1 VDLRTVITKPYFVFR
16 SQKVPDVLNELRAQH
31 IHLAVVS
38 DDYGGTMGIITM
50 EDLLEEL
57 VGEIYDEDEET
68 ESDFSKIR
76 DGVFS
81 VSGDYNIYEALE
93 DIGYKEKNFE
103 SDYSSVGGWVFEIL
117 QKIPTVGESFSYN
130 GINVKVTEMD
140 EQRVT
145 RAIIEYSPKE
155 NAN

>member
-1 VDLRTVITKPYFVFR
+1 
-16 SQKVPDVLNELRAQH
+16 QH

-103 SDYSSVGGWVFEIL
+103 SDYSSVG
-117 QKIPTVGESFSYN
+117 
-130 GINVKVTEMD
+130 
-140 EQRVT
+140 
-145 RAIIEYSPKE
+145 
-155 NAN
+155 